1 MQPMRQGMTM
11 MMSAMRDALADL
23 QWNWGE
29 AYLITGMGC
38 QWLAQRRDDGQTLTA
53 GGPEELRTLIIE
65 DYTARPVAVPEAGS

>member
-1 MQPMRQGMTM
+1 MRMAHAQ
-11 MMSAMRDALADL
+11 ARDALTDL
-23 QWNWGE
+23 QWHWGE
-29 AYLITGMGC
+29 AYLITGMGR

>member
-1 MQPMRQGMTM
+1 METRTSGAEGGPGKRARRNPRT
-11 MMSAMRDALADL
+11 APRPDP
-23 QWNWGE
+23 
-29 AYLITGMGC
+29 YLITGMGC